1 MRLARVRGT
10 GGSSG
15 DEGGWGHREREVD
28 APGPSDRPANA
39 PEDGMAMTTYQT
51 GMALERTMLAWV
63 RTALSMV
70 SLGFGIV
77 AFFRSLRLA
86 QPGEETRR
94 LHLSAIGFGLSLI
107 VLGLIAMALAGTAHQ
122 RDLQR
127 LIRGELPRLRRWP
140 HSLTLTLLLGL
151 LGLVGLGALLT
162 LLV

>member
-1 MRLARVRGT
+1 M
-10 GGSSG
+10 
-15 DEGGWGHREREVD
+15 D
-28 APGPSDRPANA
+28 APGPSDRPAGA
-39 PEDGMAMTTYQT
+39 PENGLAMARFQT

-86 QPGEETRR
+86 HPGEETRR

-107 VLGLIAMALAGTAHQ
+107 VLGLIAMAAAGTAHR
-122 RDLQR
+122 RDLGR
-127 LIRGELPRLRRWP
+127 LGRGELPRLPRWP
-140 HSLTLTLLLGL
+140 LSLTLTLLLGL
-151 LGLVGLGALLT
+151 LGLVGLGALLM

>member
-1 MRLARVRGT
+1 MARF
-10 GGSSG
+10 
-15 DEGGWGHREREVD
+15 
-28 APGPSDRPANA
+28 
-39 PEDGMAMTTYQT
+39 QT

-77 AFFRSLRLA
+77 TFFRSLRLT

-94 LHLSAIGFGLSLI
+94 LHLAAIGFGLSLI
-107 VLGLIAMALAGTAHQ
+107 VLGLMAMAAAGTAHH
-122 RDLQR
+122 RDLRR
-127 LIRGELPRLRRWP
+127 LGSGELPRLRRWP
-140 HSLTLTLLLGL
+140 LSLTLTLLLGL

>member
-1 MRLARVRGT
+1 
-10 GGSSG
+10 
-15 DEGGWGHREREVD
+15 
-28 APGPSDRPANA
+28 
-39 PEDGMAMTTYQT
+39 MAMARFQT

-86 QPGEETRR
+86 HPGEETRR

-127 LIRGELPRLRRWP
+127 LGRGELPRLRRWP
-140 HSLTLTLLLGL
+140 LSLTLTLLLGL